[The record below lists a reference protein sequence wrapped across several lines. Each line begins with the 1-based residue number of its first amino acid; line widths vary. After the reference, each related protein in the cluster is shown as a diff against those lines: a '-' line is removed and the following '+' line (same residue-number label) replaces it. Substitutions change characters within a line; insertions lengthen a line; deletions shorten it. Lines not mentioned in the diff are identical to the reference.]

1 MKLVKRAIIPALCI
15 LILIS
20 VWAFHGAGAAR
31 AARPQ
36 AKCSPWTVVSSPNP
50 GAQNIFDGVT
60 AISASDI
67 WAVGYTDSE
76 PLTAHWDGSSWSV
89 IPNPTLSGQNLLVSV
104 SAIATNNVWAVGQ
117 GNGSLP
123 LTENW
128 NGSIWS
134 VVSAPLPGGSGY
146 FFSVAAIPG
155 TNEAWAV
162 GYYQSSRNVSRTLIE
177 LWNGSAWNVVN
188 SPNAS
193 GAGNRLLSVAAGSS
207 TDAWAV
213 GNYKDS
219 SSALQQLTEH
229 WDGTSW
235 SVVSSPIIGRFSTLW
250 SAAQIPTSSDYFA
263 VGTSTKQG
271 SPAHNLTEA
280 WDGTS
285 WDVDQNQNVSGVNN
299 TLFGVTALS
308 STNAWAVGLVYTN
321 GGANQALAEHWNGDR
336 WSNYFIPNV
345 MDDSILTGVTT
356 VPATKTVWAVGVSY
370 DGQGGDYTV
379 TEEFCA

>member
-1 MKLVKRAIIPALCI
+1 MKLLKRAIIPTLCI
-15 LILIS
+15 FILVG

-50 GAQNIFDGVT
+50 GAQNVFDGVT

-67 WAVGYTDSE
+67 WAVGYSDGE

-89 IPNPTLSGQNLLVSV
+89 VANPTLSGQNLLVSV

-117 GNGSLP
+117 ASGSLP

-128 NGSIWS
+128 NGSSWS
-134 VVSAPLPGGSGY
+134 VVSAPLPGSSGY
-146 FFSVAAIPG
+146 FWSVAAIPG

-162 GYYQSSRNVSRTLIE
+162 GTYQNSRNVTRTLIE
-177 LWNGSAWNVVN
+177 QWNGTAWSIVS

-193 GAGNRLLSVAAGSS
+193 GSANRLLSVAAASS

-219 SSALQQLTEH
+219 SGALQELTEH
-229 WDGTSW
+229 WNGTSW
-235 SVVSSPIIGRFSTLW
+235 SVVSSPMIGKFSTLW
-250 SAAQIPTSSDYFA
+250 SVAQIPTTSHYFA
-263 VGTSTKQG
+263 AGTSTKKS
-271 SPAHNLTEA
+271 SPAHDLTEQ
-280 WDGTS
+280 WDGTN
-285 WDVDQNQNVSGVNN
+285 WDVEKSQNIAGSNN

-308 STNAWAVGLVYTN
+308 STNAWAVGLLYTN
-321 GGANQALAEHWNGDR
+321 SGANQAVTEHWNGST
-336 WSNYFIPNV
+336 WSNYYSPNV
-345 MDDSILTGVTT
+345 MGDSILTGVTT